1 VQHVKQVCNP
11 EALQPFHR
19 LSHEAEA
26 PAFMLLAHHDHRGS
40 CVCHAGFKRAEQRQ
54 TDIGI
59 SNSPEYSSKLSES
72 TANIV
77 HASPAFL
84 LFDKRDQFANAA
96 RRNPGVVD
104 AVRIAVEHGNKVV
117 A

>member
-1 VQHVKQVCNP
+1 VKQVCNL

-19 LSHEAEA
+19 LSYEAEA
-26 PAFMLLAHHDHRGS
+26 PAFMLFAHHGHRGR